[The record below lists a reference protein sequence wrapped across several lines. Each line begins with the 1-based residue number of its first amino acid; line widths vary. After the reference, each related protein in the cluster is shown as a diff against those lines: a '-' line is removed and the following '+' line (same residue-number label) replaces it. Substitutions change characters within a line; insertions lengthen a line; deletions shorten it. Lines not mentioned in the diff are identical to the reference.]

1 MTDQEKELKKKK
13 EVKEYCTIFK
23 TKIKLVPFSFL
34 ITKKKVF
41 GRLHTF
47 FFSLAG
53 HAKKTLRVCGET
65 MVNGRFCAFSL
76 RKMCIIFMAR

>member
-1 MTDQEKELKKKK
+1 MTDQEKELKKE

-34 ITKKKVF
+34 ITEKKVF
-41 GRLHTF
+41 GRLYTF

-53 HAKKTLRVCGET
+53 HAKKNFE
-65 MVNGRFCAFSL
+65 SL
-76 RKMCIIFMAR
+76 W